1 MNLRGGRE
9 VGAWYGACGLIDAMA
24 NPFKPAQKLE
34 RQKRLAAL
42 LIGALAGAALPSAL
56 GAVFGLTGGMML
68 VGSLGLFGA
77 VVGAALGEALAP
89 RVDMGPWEPISTG
102 RSYVGVHAPDDVG
115 AV

>member
-42 LIGALAGAALPSAL
+42 LIGA
-56 GAVFGLTGGMML
+56 
-68 VGSLGLFGA
+68 
-77 VVGAALGEALAP
+77 
-89 RVDMGPWEPISTG
+89 
-102 RSYVGVHAPDDVG
+102 
-115 AV
+115 